1 MDVLLAKALSV
12 SIALFIFVSMFNLG
26 LDLTIRQ
33 IVDPLRN
40 RGLLMRSLAANVLI
54 APLLALVL
62 TLLFPL
68 DASTKIGLLLYACC
82 IGSEAAPKFAQVAG
96 GNAAFAVALLGIFL
110 PITVIGVPF
119 ALAQAFPDVHIAQGM
134 LVVKLLFIV
143 ALPMGAGLLIRA
155 KRNALA
161 TRISPLM
168 HRISSLF
175 LLFVFLLV
183 IYVNY
188 DKFVALQVA
197 TLIAGVVFF
206 PLVLA
211 VGYLFGGPEKI
222 NRRALAI
229 MTMVRGGSISMMI
242 AGQAFP
248 HDPTVLVIA
257 TVMTAL
263 SVVVTVPLSYGLK
276 RIPI

>member
-1 MDVLLAKALSV
+1 MDVLLAKSLSIA
-12 SIALFIFVSMFNLG
+12 IALFIFVSMFNLG
-26 LDLTIRQ
+26 LDLTVRQ
-33 IVDPLRN
+33 IIDPLRN
-40 RGLLMRSLAANVLI
+40 RRLLTRSMAANVVI
-54 APLLALVL
+54 VPLTALLL
-62 TLLFPL
+62 TLIFPL
-68 DASTKIGLLLYACC
+68 DASTRIGLLLYGCC

-134 LVVKLLFIV
+134 LVLKLLFIV
-143 ALPMGAGLLIRA
+143 ALPMGTGLLIRA
-155 KRNALA
+155 KRIDLA
-161 TRISPLM
+161 NRMSPVM
-168 HRISSLF
+168 HRISSLS
-175 LLFVFLLV
+175 LLFVFVLV

-188 DKFVALQVA
+188 EKFVALQSA

-206 PLVLA
+206 PLAFVI
-211 VGYLFGGPEKI
+211 GYLFGGPEKF

-229 MTMVRGGSISMMI
+229 MTVVRGGSISMLI

-248 HDPTVLVIA
+248 QDPAVLVIA

-263 SVVVTVPLSYGLK
+263 SVALVVPAAYVLK

>member
-1 MDVLLAKALSV
+1 MDLPLAKVLSIT
-12 SIALFIFVSMFNLG
+12 IALFIFVSMFNLG

-33 IVDPLRN
+33 IVEPLRN
-40 RGLLMRSLAANVLI
+40 RRLLANSLAANVVVV
-54 APLLALVL
+54 PLLALLL
-62 TLLFPL
+62 TLIFPL
-68 DASTKIGLLLYACC
+68 DAPTKIGLLLYGCC

-96 GNAAFAVALLGIFL
+96 GNTAFAVALLGIFL

-119 ALAQAFPDVHIAQGM
+119 ALAQAFPEVHIAQGL

-143 ALPMGAGLLIRA
+143 ALPMGVGLLIRA
-155 KRNALA
+155 KRNDLA
-161 TRISPLM
+161 TRLSPLM
-168 HRISSLF
+168 HRVSSLF

-188 DKFVALQVA
+188 EKFIALQSA

-206 PLVLA
+206 PLA
-211 VGYLFGGPEKI
+211 FAAGYVFGGPEQI
-222 NRRALAI
+222 NRRALGI
-229 MTMVRGGSISMMI
+229 MTVVRGGSISMLI

-263 SVVVTVPLSYGLK
+263 SVALVVPGAYLIK